1 MSADDIARGE
11 AIIRSG
17 KYAPPTLAQYD
28 AEQAAARRQS
38 RPLRR
43 QQPTQP
49 VTIETK
55 SSRARRLIDS
65 VKRNELAPMTPH
77 HR

>member
-28 AEQAAARRQS
+28 AEQAAARNNHDLYGVNS
-38 RPLRR
+38 RPNPSPSKPSRR
-43 QQPTQP
+43 VRDDLSTA
-49 VTIETK
+49 
-55 SSRARRLIDS
+55 SSATSSAR
-65 VKRNELAPMTPH
+65 
-77 HR
+77 